1 MLPPLLYIDHGSTT
15 PPRRG
20 HRYRYWDDR
29 FPHFYYYGFT
39 SYSYSANLEFTCCKT
54 TGIGTTAFY
63 GYFFSRYTQEHPMQL
78 SLPHHSQ
85 MTPICK
91 NLWCFLRVIAVKKT
105 RRIRYVSALR
115 ATAADRGVEVIYLFD
130 SPPPFPPSRAK
141 MVCFTCPNQSWFR
154 NICKCFNKRIIY
166 MSLWDLDELKTAVK
180 LLHLDSG
187 DPPVTL
193 ETTEERFPKFGGVAR
208 ECLSSNEEFV
218 RRRLGYLRGDIVD
231 DDIHT

>member
-1 MLPPLLYIDHGSTT
+1 
-15 PPRRG
+15 
-20 HRYRYWDDR
+20 
-29 FPHFYYYGFT
+29 
-39 SYSYSANLEFTCCKT
+39 
-54 TGIGTTAFY
+54 
-63 GYFFSRYTQEHPMQL
+63 
-78 SLPHHSQ
+78 

-91 NLWCFLRVIAVKKT
+91 NLWCFLRVIAVKKYGGYDMLMHFE
-105 RRIRYVSALR
+105 RR
-115 ATAADRGVEVIYLFD
+115 AADRGVEVTYLFD
-130 SPPPFPPSRAK
+130 IPPPFPPSRAK

-154 NICKCFNKRIIY
+154 KICKCFNKRIIY

-208 ECLSSNEEFV
+208 ECLSSNEKFV